1 MDTKRKTK
9 DPCVLA
15 EINNNK
21 KKCILQADE
30 NRKES
35 KRMREEEEKLLRLMM
50 MPFVK
55 FFLSCRKSGNLCPE
69 Y

>member
-9 DPCVLA
+9 DPCMHA

-35 KRMREEEEKLLRLMM
+35 KRMRKEEKLLLRLMM

-55 FFLSCRKSGNLCPE
+55 FFPPCRKSGNLCPV